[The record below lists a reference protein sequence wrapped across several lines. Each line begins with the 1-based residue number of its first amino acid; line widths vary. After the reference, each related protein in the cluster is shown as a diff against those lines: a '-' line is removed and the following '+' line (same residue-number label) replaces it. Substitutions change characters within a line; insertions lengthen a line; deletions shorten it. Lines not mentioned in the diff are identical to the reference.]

1 MEKLLKE
8 NKMGTDKIPKVLF
21 SLAVPIIISMV
32 VQALYNIVD
41 SIYVAQYNNVE
52 GTAALGLA
60 FPIQNLMIA
69 VGAGL
74 GVGMN
79 AILSRSLGQKNFDKA
94 NKTAG
99 QGIFLNLVGYLLFL
113 LFAIFL
119 ADKFAFAQAHEN
131 GVFNELL
138 YEYAKDY
145 ISIISFGSICVFIQ
159 ITMERLL
166 QATGKSVY
174 SMITQATGAII
185 NIILDPIFI
194 FGRLGVPEMGI
205 KGAAIATVIGQ
216 FVAAV
221 LGIIFNLTVNKE
233 IKLKVKNIIPEK
245 YLIRDILIIGVPSV
259 LMQAIG
265 SVMTFSMNAIL
276 KNFGLAA
283 LNVFVI
289 YFKLQSFVFMPV
301 FGLTNGIIPI
311 VSYNYG
317 AEKPR
322 RVFATIKLGSICS
335 VSYMAL
341 GLLAIQTIPGVLLG
355 FFNATAEM
363 LVIGKAA
370 LRIISISFV
379 LAGFAIIC
387 SCVCQALGKSV
398 YSLIL
403 SICRQLGILIPAAYL
418 LSLSGK
424 VNLIWW
430 SFPIAELIS
439 LIMAT
444 LFLIRVLKKAFP
456 DSIIKVK

>member
-1 MEKLLKE
+1 MEKTLKE
-8 NKMGTDKIPKVLF
+8 NKMGTEKIPKVLF
-21 SLAVPIIISMV
+21 SLAVPIIISML
-32 VQALYNIVD
+32 VQALYNIFD

-52 GTAALGLA
+52 GTAALTIA

-94 NKTAG
+94 NKAAG
-99 QGIFLNLVGYLLFL
+99 QGIFLNVIGYLLFFVFGIF
-113 LFAIFL
+113 FAG
-119 ADKFAFAQAHEN
+119 KFALSQSDGN
-131 GVFNELL
+131 TLL
-138 YEYAKDY
+138 YSYSKDY
-145 ISIISFGSICVFIQ
+145 ISIISLGSICVFMQ

-166 QATGKSVY
+166 QSTGKSIY
-174 SMITQATGAII
+174 SMITQASGAIV

-194 FGRLGVPEMGI
+194 FGKLGIPELGI

-216 FVAAV
+216 FVAAT
-221 LGIIFNLTVNKE
+221 LGIIFNITLNKE
-233 IKLKVKNIIPEK
+233 IKLKLKNIIPESK
-245 YLIRDILIIGVPSV
+245 LLKDILLIGIPSV

-265 SVMTFSMNAIL
+265 SVMTFSMNTIL
-276 KNFGLAA
+276 KGFSLSA
-283 LNVFVI
+283 LNVFGI
-289 YFKLQSFVFMPV
+289 YFKLQSFVFMPI
-301 FGLTNGIIPI
+301 FGLTNGVIPI

-317 AEKPR
+317 AEKPK
-322 RVFATIKLGSICS
+322 RVYATIRLGAICS

-341 GLLAIQTIPGVLLG
+341 GLIAFQTIPGILLG

-363 LVIGKAA
+363 LLIGKAA

-379 LAGFAIIC
+379 FAGFAIIC

-403 SICRQLGILIPAAYL
+403 SICRQIGVLIPAAYL
-418 LSLSGK
+418 LSLSKK

-430 SFPIAELIS
+430 AFPIAELVS

-444 LFLIRVLKKAFP
+444 LFLMRVLRKAFP
-456 DSIIKVK
+456 KEI

>member
-1 MEKLLKE
+1 MEKALKE
-8 NKMGTDKIPKVLF
+8 NKMGTEKIPKGLF
-21 SLAVPIIISMV
+21 SLAVPIIISMI

-41 SIYVAQYNNVE
+41 SIYVAQYNNDE

-79 AILSRSLGQKNFDKA
+79 AILSRSLGQKNFEKA
-94 NKTAG
+94 NKAAG
-99 QGIFLNLVGYLLFL
+99 QGIFLNLVGYIFFLGFGLFFADDFA
-113 LFAIFL
+113 LFQS
-119 ADKFAFAQAHEN
+119 D
-131 GVFNELL
+131 GNELL
-138 YEYAKDY
+138 YQYSTDY
-145 ISIISFGSICVFIQ
+145 ISIISIGSIAVFLQ

-166 QATGKSVY
+166 QSTGKSIF
-174 SMITQATGAII
+174 SMITQATGAIV

-194 FGRLGVPEMGI
+194 FGGLGIPEMGI

-216 FVAAV
+216 LVAAT
-221 LGIIFNLTVNKE
+221 LGVIFNLTVNKE
-233 IKLKVKNIIPEK
+233 IKLKLKNVIPQSSLLK
-245 YLIRDILIIGVPSV
+245 DILMIGIPSV

-265 SVMTFSMNAIL
+265 SVMTFSMNTIL
-276 KNFGLAA
+276 RGFGRPS
-283 LNVFVI
+283 LNVFTI

-317 AEKPR
+317 AAKPK
-322 RVFATIKLGSICS
+322 RVYATIRLGALCS

-341 GLLAIQTIPGVLLG
+341 GLLAFQIFPESLMGI
-355 FFNATAEM
+355 FNATEEM
-363 LVIGKAA
+363 LAIGKAA

-379 LAGFAIIC
+379 FAGFAIIC

-403 SICRQLGILIPAAYL
+403 SICRQIGVLIPSAYL
-418 LSLSGK
+418 LSLAK
-424 VNLIWW
+424 NVNLIWW
-430 SFPIAELIS
+430 AFPISELIS

-444 LFLIRVLKKAFP
+444 LFLMRVLRKAFP
-456 DSIIKVK
+456 KEI

>member
-1 MEKLLKE
+1 MEKALKE
-8 NKMGTDKIPKVLF
+8 NKMGTEKIPKVLF
-21 SLAVPIIISMV
+21 SLAVPIIISML

-41 SIYVAQYNNVE
+41 SVYVAQYNNDE

-79 AILSRSLGQKNFDKA
+79 AILSRSLGQKNFEKA
-94 NKTAG
+94 NKAAG
-99 QGIFLNLVGYLLFL
+99 QGIFLNLVGYIF
-113 LFAIFL
+113 FL
-119 ADKFAFAQAHEN
+119 AFGLFFADDFALFQSD
-131 GVFNELL
+131 GNELL
-138 YEYAKDY
+138 YRYSSEY
-145 ISIISFGSICVFIQ
+145 ISIISIGAVSVFLQ

-166 QATGKSVY
+166 QSTGKSIY
-174 SMITQATGAII
+174 SMITQASGAIV

-194 FGRLGVPEMGI
+194 FGKFGIPEMGI

-221 LGIIFNLTVNKE
+221 LGIIFNITINKE
-233 IKLKVKNIIPEK
+233 IKLNLKNIIPESK
-245 YLIRDILIIGVPSV
+245 ILKDILLIGIPSV

-265 SVMTFSMNAIL
+265 SVMTFSMNTIL
-276 KNFGLAA
+276 RGFGRPA
-283 LNVFVI
+283 LNVFTI
-289 YFKLQSFVFMPV
+289 YFKLQSFVFMPI
-301 FGLTNGIIPI
+301 FGLTNGVVPI

-317 AEKPR
+317 AEKPK
-322 RVFATIKLGSICS
+322 RVFATIRLGAICS

-341 GLLAIQTIPGVLLG
+341 GLIAFQTIPGFLLG

-363 LVIGKAA
+363 LLIGKAA
-370 LRIISISFV
+370 LRIISISFM

-387 SCVCQALGKSV
+387 SCVCQALGKSI

-403 SICRQLGILIPAAYL
+403 SICRQLVVLIPAAFL
-418 LSLSGK
+418 LSLTNR

-430 SFPIAELIS
+430 AFPIAELLS
-439 LIMAT
+439 LILAT
-444 LFLIRVLKKAFP
+444 LFLLRVLKKAFP
-456 DSIIKVK
+456 KEI

>member
-1 MEKLLKE
+1 MEKALKE
-8 NKMGTDKIPKVLF
+8 NKMGTEKIPKVLF
-21 SLAVPIIISMV
+21 SLAVPIIISMI

-41 SIYVAQYNNVE
+41 SIYVAQYNNDE

-79 AILSRSLGQKNFDKA
+79 AILSRSLGQKNFEKA
-94 NKTAG
+94 NKAAG
-99 QGIFLNLVGYLLFL
+99 QGIFLNLVGYIFFLGFGLFFADDFA
-113 LFAIFL
+113 LFQS
-119 ADKFAFAQAHEN
+119 D
-131 GVFNELL
+131 GNELL
-138 YEYAKDY
+138 YQYSTDY
-145 ISIISFGSICVFIQ
+145 ISIISIGSIAVFLQ

-166 QATGKSVY
+166 QSTGKSIF
-174 SMITQATGAII
+174 SMITQATGAIV

-194 FGRLGVPEMGI
+194 FGGLGIPEMGI

-216 FVAAV
+216 LVAAT
-221 LGIIFNLTVNKE
+221 LGVIFNLTVNKE
-233 IKLKVKNIIPEK
+233 IKLKLKNVIPQSSLLK
-245 YLIRDILIIGVPSV
+245 DILMIGIPSV

-265 SVMTFSMNAIL
+265 SVMTFSMNTIL
-276 KNFGLAA
+276 RGFGRPS
-283 LNVFVI
+283 LNVFTI

-317 AEKPR
+317 AAKPK
-322 RVFATIKLGSICS
+322 RVYATIRLGALCS

-341 GLLAIQTIPGVLLG
+341 GLLAFQIFPESLMGI
-355 FFNATAEM
+355 FNATEEM
-363 LVIGKAA
+363 LAIGKAA

-379 LAGFAIIC
+379 FAGFAIIC

-403 SICRQLGILIPAAYL
+403 SICRQIGVLIPSAYL
-418 LSLSGK
+418 LSLAK
-424 VNLIWW
+424 NVNLIWW
-430 SFPIAELIS
+430 AFPISELIS

-444 LFLIRVLKKAFP
+444 LFLMRVLRKAFP
-456 DSIIKVK
+456 KEI

>member
-1 MEKLLKE
+1 MEKLIKE
-8 NKMGTDKIPKVLF
+8 NKMGTEKIPKVLF
-21 SLAVPIIISMV
+21 SLAVPIIISML

-41 SIYVAQYNNVE
+41 SIYVAQYNNDE

-94 NKTAG
+94 NKAAG
-99 QGIFLNLVGYLLFL
+99 QGIFLNLIGYILFL
-113 LFAIFL
+113 AFGFFV
-119 ADKFAFAQAHEN
+119 ADKFALSQSDGN
-131 GVFNELL
+131 TLL
-138 YEYAKDY
+138 YEYLKDY
-145 ISIISFGSICVFIQ
+145 VSIISFGSICVFIQ

-166 QATGKSVY
+166 QSTGKSIY
-174 SMITQATGAII
+174 SMITQASGAIV

-194 FGRLGVPEMGI
+194 FGKLGAPEMGI

-216 FVAAV
+216 FVAAI
-221 LGIIFNLTVNKE
+221 LGIIFNLTINKE
-233 IKLKVKNIIPEK
+233 IKLKIKNIIPETK
-245 YLIRDILIIGVPSV
+245 LIRDILLIGIPSV

-265 SVMTFSMNAIL
+265 SVMTFSMNTIL
-276 KNFGLAA
+276 RGFSRSA
-283 LNVFVI
+283 LNVFSI
-289 YFKLQSFVFMPV
+289 YFKLQSFVFMPI

-317 AEKPR
+317 AEKPK
-322 RVFATIKLGSICS
+322 RVFATIRLGAICS
-335 VSYMAL
+335 VSYMAF
-341 GLLAIQTIPGVLLG
+341 GLLVFQTIPEVLLG
-355 FFNATAEM
+355 FFNANAEM
-363 LVIGKAA
+363 VLIGKAA

-387 SCVCQALGKSV
+387 TCVCQALGKSI

-403 SICRQLGILIPAAYL
+403 SICRQLVVLIPVAYL
-418 LSLSGK
+418 LSLTEK

-430 SFPIAELIS
+430 AFPIAEFVS
-439 LIMAT
+439 LILAT
-444 LFLIRVLKKAFP
+444 LFLLRVLKKSFP
-456 DSIIKVK
+456 KEI

>member
-1 MEKLLKE
+1 MEKLIKE
-8 NKMGTDKIPKVLF
+8 NKMGTEKIPKVLF
-21 SLAVPIIISMV
+21 SLAVPIIISML

-52 GTAALGLA
+52 GTAALTIA

-94 NKTAG
+94 NKAAG

-113 LFAIFL
+113 AFGFFF
-119 ADKFAFAQAHEN
+119 ADKFAFSQAHDN
-131 GVFNELL
+131 GVFNETL

-166 QATGKSVY
+166 QSTGKSIY
-174 SMITQATGAII
+174 SMITQATGAIV

-194 FGRLGVPEMGI
+194 FGKLGVPEMGI

-221 LGIIFNLTVNKE
+221 LGIIFNLTINKE
-233 IKLKVKNIIPEK
+233 IELKIKNIFPDK
-245 YLIRDILIIGVPSV
+245 NLVRDILIIGIPSV

-265 SVMTFSMNAIL
+265 SVMTFSMNTIL
-276 KNFGLAA
+276 KGFGLSA
-283 LNVFVI
+283 LNVFGI
-289 YFKLQSFVFMPV
+289 YFKLQSFVFMPI

-311 VSYNYG
+311 VSYNFG
-317 AEKPR
+317 AEKPK
-322 RVFATIKLGSICS
+322 RVFATIRLGAICS
-335 VSYMAL
+335 VSYMAF
-341 GLLAIQTIPGVLLG
+341 GLLMFQTIPEVLLG
-355 FFNATAEM
+355 FFNANAEM
-363 LVIGKAA
+363 ILIGKAA

-387 SCVCQALGKSV
+387 TCVCQALGKSI

-403 SICRQLGILIPAAYL
+403 SVCRQLVVLIPVAYL
-418 LSLSGK
+418 LSLTDK
-424 VNLIWW
+424 VNLI
-430 SFPIAELIS
+430 
-439 LIMAT
+439 
-444 LFLIRVLKKAFP
+444 
-456 DSIIKVK
+456 

>member
-1 MEKLLKE
+1 MEKALRE
-8 NKMGTDKIPKVLF
+8 NKMGTEKIPKVLF
-21 SLAVPIIISMV
+21 SLAVPIIISMI
-32 VQALYNIVD
+32 VQALYNVVD
-41 SIYVAQYNNVE
+41 SIYVAQYNNDE

-79 AILSRSLGQKNFDKA
+79 AILSRSLGQKNFEKA
-94 NKTAG
+94 NKAAG
-99 QGIFLNLVGYLLFL
+99 QGIFLNLVGYIFFLGFGLF
-113 LFAIFL
+113 FA
-119 ADKFAFAQAHEN
+119 DDFARFQSD
-131 GVFNELL
+131 GNELL
-138 YEYAKDY
+138 YQYSADY
-145 ISIISFGSICVFIQ
+145 ISIISIGSIAVFLQ

-166 QATGKSVY
+166 QSTGKSIY
-174 SMITQATGAII
+174 SMITQASGAIV

-194 FGRLGVPEMGI
+194 FGKFGIPEMGI

-216 FVAAV
+216 LVAAII
-221 LGIIFNLTVNKE
+221 GIIFNITINKE
-233 IKLKVKNIIPEK
+233 IKLRIQNIIPDGK
-245 YLIRDILIIGVPSV
+245 LIKLMLAIGIPSV

-265 SVMTFSMNAIL
+265 SVMTFSMNTIL
-276 KNFGLAA
+276 RGFGRPA
-283 LNVFVI
+283 LNVFTI

-317 AEKPR
+317 AEKPK
-322 RVFATIKLGSICS
+322 RVYSTIKLGAFCS

-341 GLLAIQTIPGVLLG
+341 GLMAFQIFPESLMGI
-355 FFNATAEM
+355 FNATEEM
-363 LVIGKAA
+363 LAIGKAA

-379 LAGFAIIC
+379 FAGFAIIC

-398 YSLIL
+398 YSLVL
-403 SICRQLGILIPAAYL
+403 SICRQIGVLIPTAYL
-418 LSLSGK
+418 LSFAGN

-430 SFPIAELIS
+430 AFPISELVS

-444 LFLIRVLKKAFP
+444 LFLMRVLRKAFYKE
-456 DSIIKVK
+456 I

>member
-1 MEKLLKE
+1 MEKILKE
-8 NKMGTDKIPKVLF
+8 NKMGTEKIPKVLF
-21 SLAVPIIISMV
+21 SLAVPIIISMI
-32 VQALYNIVD
+32 VQALYNVVD

-69 VGAGL
+69 VGTGL

-94 NKTAG
+94 NKAAG
-99 QGIFLNLVGYLLFL
+99 QGIFLNLIGYLAFLSFGLF
-113 LFAIFL
+113 F

-138 YEYAKDY
+138 YEYAYVY

-166 QATGKSVY
+166 QSTGKSVY
-174 SMITQATGAII
+174 SMITQASGAIV

-194 FGRLGVPEMGI
+194 FGKLGIPEMGI

-216 FVAAV
+216 FVSAA

-233 IKLKVKNIIPEK
+233 INLKLKNIIPAK
-245 YLIRDILIIGVPSV
+245 TLIKDILIIGIPSV

-265 SVMTFSMNAIL
+265 SVMTFSMNTIL
-276 KNFGLAA
+276 KNFGLSA

-289 YFKLQSFVFMPV
+289 YFKLQSFVFMPI

-311 VSYNYG
+311 LSYNYG
-317 AEKPR
+317 AGKPK
-322 RVFATIKLGSICS
+322 RVFATIKLGALCS

-341 GLLAIQTIPGVLLG
+341 GLLAFQTIPGVLLG
-355 FFNATAEM
+355 FFNATEEI
-363 LVIGKAA
+363 LVLGRAA

-398 YSLIL
+398 YSLLL
-403 SICRQLGILIPAAYL
+403 SICRQLGVLIPAAYL
-418 LSLSGK
+418 LSLTGK

-430 SFPIAELIS
+430 AFPIAELVS
-439 LIMAT
+439 LILAI
-444 LFLIRVLKKAFP
+444 LFLLIVLKKAFP
-456 DSIIKVK
+456 GNI

>member
-1 MEKLLKE
+1 MEKALRE
-8 NKMGTDKIPKVLF
+8 NKMGTEKIPKVLF
-21 SLAVPIIISMV
+21 SLAVPIIISMI
-32 VQALYNIVD
+32 VQALYNVVD
-41 SIYVAQYNNVE
+41 SIYVAQYNNDE

-79 AILSRSLGQKNFDKA
+79 AILSRSLGQKNFEKA
-94 NKTAG
+94 NKAAG
-99 QGIFLNLVGYLLFL
+99 QGIFLNLVGYIFFLGFGLF
-113 LFAIFL
+113 FA
-119 ADKFAFAQAHEN
+119 DDFARFQSD
-131 GVFNELL
+131 GNELL
-138 YEYAKDY
+138 YQYSADY
-145 ISIISFGSICVFIQ
+145 ISIISIGSIAVFLQ

-166 QATGKSVY
+166 QSTGKSIY
-174 SMITQATGAII
+174 SMITQASGAIV

-194 FGRLGVPEMGI
+194 FGKFGIPEMGI

-216 FVAAV
+216 LVAAII
-221 LGIIFNLTVNKE
+221 GIIFNITINKE
-233 IKLKVKNIIPEK
+233 IKLRIQNIIPDGK
-245 YLIRDILIIGVPSV
+245 LIKLILAIGIPSV

-265 SVMTFSMNAIL
+265 SVMTFSMNTIL
-276 KNFGLAA
+276 RGFGRPA
-283 LNVFVI
+283 LNVFTI

-317 AEKPR
+317 AEKPK
-322 RVFATIKLGSICS
+322 RVYSTIKLGAFCS

-341 GLLAIQTIPGVLLG
+341 GLMAFQIFPESLMGI
-355 FFNATAEM
+355 FNATEEM
-363 LVIGKAA
+363 LAIGKAA

-379 LAGFAIIC
+379 FAGFAIIC

-398 YSLIL
+398 YSLVL
-403 SICRQLGILIPAAYL
+403 SICRQIGVLIPTAYL
-418 LSLSGK
+418 LSFAGN

-430 SFPIAELIS
+430 AFPISELVS

-444 LFLIRVLKKAFP
+444 LFLMRVLRKAFYKE
-456 DSIIKVK
+456 I